1 MKIKFGG
8 LPPYAKILVG
18 MIIGLIVGYFAVSLG
33 VGVFVMNWVSPFGE
47 MFIRLLKLIA
57 VPLVLVSLIKGIGG
71 LGDMSKLA
79 SIGVRSIVMYTL
91 TTLCAIILGVTL
103 VSIIRPGE
111 IVNREISDSLAQA
124 YSTNIEAQVS
134 NMETLQNKTALQPL
148 VDMFPEN
155 IFNTLA
161 SNGSM
166 LQVILI
172 AVLIGIAT
180 IMVGKE
186 RNGHF
191 MNFVDDLDAIL
202 IKLIDI
208 IMSVAPFGVA
218 ALMANLVVGSAGDVS
233 LLSALGAYTL
243 TVVAGLLILMY
254 GFYPLLVR
262 LFSDLRVAD
271 FIKALFPV
279 QLVGFTTSSSA
290 ATLATTMSAANDTL
304 GLPKS
309 VTSFTLPIGV
319 TINMDGTSC
328 YQAIGVIFIAQVM
341 NIDLSFVQ
349 ILTII
354 ATTTLSSIGTPGV
367 PGGSIVISMMVL
379 SSVGIPPEGIA
390 LIMGVDRPLDML
402 RTSVNVTGDVAVSAI
417 ISKNVS

>member
-1 MKIKFGG
+1 MKILKG
-8 LPPYAKILVG
+8 LPPYAVIMIG
-18 MIIGLIVGYFAVSLG
+18 MILGLVMGYVAVVLG
-33 VGVFVMNWVSPFGE
+33 VGGFVENWISPFGE
-47 MFIRLLKLIA
+47 IFIRLLKFIA
-57 VPLVLVSLIKGIGG
+57 VPLVFVSLVKGIGG
-71 LGDMSKLA
+71 LGDMTKLA
-79 SIGVRSIVMYTL
+79 SIGLRSVVLYTI
-91 TTLCAIILGVTL
+91 TTVCAITLGVCL
-103 VSIIRPGE
+103 VLVIRPGD
-111 IVNREISDSLAQA
+111 IVSEEVSMAMAESYSQGMDSRVSD
-124 YSTNIEAQVS
+124 
-134 NMETLQNKTALQPL
+134 MENLRDRTPLQPL

-155 IFNTLA
+155 IFDTLA
-161 SNGSM
+161 SNGAM

-172 AVLIGIAT
+172 AVLIGVST

-186 RNGHF
+186 RNKYF
-191 MNFVDDLDAIL
+191 LNLIDDIDAIL
-202 IKLIDI
+202 LKLIDI
-208 IMSVAPFGVA
+208 IMSVAPYGVA
-218 ALMANLVVGSAGDVS
+218 ALMAHLVVGSAGDSS
-233 LLSALGAYTL
+233 LLSALGTYTL
-243 TVVAGLLILMY
+243 TVVLGLLLLMY
-254 GFYPLLVR
+254 GLYPLLVK
-262 LFSDLRVAD
+262 LFSDLNPSK
-271 FIKALFPV
+271 FIKALLPV

-290 ATLATTMSAANDTL
+290 ATLATTMKAANDDL

-341 NIDLSFVQ
+341 NIDLSFMQ

-390 LIMGVDRPLDML
+390 LIFGVDRPLDML

-417 ISKNVS
+417 ISKSVA